1 MSESISAF
9 QAFPQLLGTW
19 LTEHAQAV
27 WWYTA
32 LVRFLFPILALLV
45 LVRAI
50 RGLLRV
56 PHTPEQWGQLSLPGG
71 GSLPIDHWENILG
84 RSSSADIRLNFSTVS
99 RQHAALL
106 RDESGSWWVTDLG
119 SKGGTQVNG
128 VQVSQRTPI
137 RVGDTLT
144 VGGVDLLFLPLSR
157 EEGEQ
162 LSRRRQEE
170 APLPMWPSLL
180 WLTLFQLLA
189 ALQLAVS
196 AGASVSPSLFLLFP
210 GLPTVMWT
218 YYLALR
224 RCGARGFEMETIAFF
239 LSTLSLAVTAS
250 SAPGSV
256 LKQFIAI
263 LLGLTA
269 LVVLGVW
276 LRDSMAGIGT
286 LTFYDPAT
294 GVFAGLGHGI
304 CDMDTNGV
312 MALRS
317 GEPAPITLSGIV
329 KGQADSPGQLRGYF
343 SSEESLGTLLAN
355 RETGVYGTLHQAPAG
370 EMVETLT
377 REEVATGPVQ
387 LLVSL
392 DETGPQLYEAEIQ
405 EIINRDKTT
414 KNLVVQ
420 VTDPRLLERTG
431 GIVQGMSGA
440 PILQN
445 GKLAGA
451 ITHVFTEDPTL
462 GYGIFISNMLE
473 GMP

>member
-1 MSESISAF
+1 MQSPAGLPSPKGGVPLSESISAF

-256 LKQFIAI
+256 LKPVHRHPAGADRPCGAGGVAAGHQPHPAAA
-263 LLGLTA
+263 LADGCGCHRPAVRHLG
-269 LVVLGVW
+269 
-276 LRDSMAGIGT
+276 AGT
-286 LTFYDPAT
+286 DPLW
-294 GVFAGLGHGI
+294 G
-304 CDMDTNGV
+304 
-312 MALRS
+312 
-317 GEPAPITLSGIV
+317 
-329 KGQADSPGQLRGYF
+329 GQLDHPGPP
-343 SSEESLGTLLAN
+343 LLSA
-355 RETGVYGTLHQAPAG
+355 L
-370 EMVETLT
+370 
-377 REEVATGPVQ
+377 
-387 LLVSL
+387 
-392 DETGPQLYEAEIQ
+392 
-405 EIINRDKTT
+405 
-414 KNLVVQ
+414 
-420 VTDPRLLERTG
+420 
-431 GIVQGMSGA
+431 
-440 PILQN
+440 
-445 GKLAGA
+445 
-451 ITHVFTEDPTL
+451 
-462 GYGIFISNMLE
+462 
-473 GMP
+473 

>member
-128 VQVSQRTPI
+128 VQVFQRTPI

-157 EEGEQ
+157 
-162 LSRRRQEE
+162 RRGNSSPAGRQEE

-210 GLPTVMWT
+210 GLPHRHVD
-218 YYLALR
+218 LLSGFAPLR
-224 RCGARGFEMETIAFF
+224 RPGVRDGDHR
-239 LSTLSLAVTAS
+239 LLSLHPPPWPS
-250 SAPGSV
+250 PPPPPP
-256 LKQFIAI
+256 
-263 LLGLTA
+263 A
-269 LVVLGVW
+269 L
-276 LRDSMAGIGT
+276 
-286 LTFYDPAT
+286 
-294 GVFAGLGHGI
+294 
-304 CDMDTNGV
+304 C
-312 MALRS
+312 
-317 GEPAPITLSGIV
+317 
-329 KGQADSPGQLRGYF
+329 
-343 SSEESLGTLLAN
+343 
-355 RETGVYGTLHQAPAG
+355 
-370 EMVETLT
+370 
-377 REEVATGPVQ
+377 
-387 LLVSL
+387 
-392 DETGPQLYEAEIQ
+392 
-405 EIINRDKTT
+405 
-414 KNLVVQ
+414 
-420 VTDPRLLERTG
+420 
-431 GIVQGMSGA
+431 
-440 PILQN
+440 
-445 GKLAGA
+445 
-451 ITHVFTEDPTL
+451 
-462 GYGIFISNMLE
+462 
-473 GMP
+473 

>member
-32 LVRFLFPILALLV
+32 RVRFLFPILALLV

-239 LSTLSLAVTAS
+239 LSTLYWPS
-250 SAPGSV
+250 PPPPPP
-256 LKQFIAI
+256 
-263 LLGLTA
+263 A
-269 LVVLGVW
+269 L
-276 LRDSMAGIGT
+276 
-286 LTFYDPAT
+286 
-294 GVFAGLGHGI
+294 
-304 CDMDTNGV
+304 C
-312 MALRS
+312 
-317 GEPAPITLSGIV
+317 
-329 KGQADSPGQLRGYF
+329 
-343 SSEESLGTLLAN
+343 
-355 RETGVYGTLHQAPAG
+355 
-370 EMVETLT
+370 
-377 REEVATGPVQ
+377 
-387 LLVSL
+387 
-392 DETGPQLYEAEIQ
+392 
-405 EIINRDKTT
+405 
-414 KNLVVQ
+414 
-420 VTDPRLLERTG
+420 
-431 GIVQGMSGA
+431 
-440 PILQN
+440 
-445 GKLAGA
+445 
-451 ITHVFTEDPTL
+451 
-462 GYGIFISNMLE
+462 
-473 GMP
+473 

>member
-1 MSESISAF
+1 MTDYLIPMILLLASAVSLGKKENSYSLLLEGGAEGLRLLKDILPTLVLLLTAVELF
-9 QAFPQLLGTW
+9 RSSGAAELLQRFLSPVFSLLGIPV
-19 LTEHAQAV
+19 EC
-27 WWYTA
+27 
-32 LVRFLFPILALLV
+32 ALLV

-144 VGGVDLLFLPLSR
+144 VGGVDVLFLPLSR

-239 LSTLSLAVTAS
+239 LSTMYPSNTFCPSSLYSTPYPNGRFRMMPPSHRFPFEFKSITPS
-250 SAPGSV
+250 S
-256 LKQFIAI
+256 
-263 LLGLTA
+263 
-269 LVVLGVW
+269 
-276 LRDSMAGIGT
+276 
-286 LTFYDPAT
+286 
-294 GVFAGLGHGI
+294 
-304 CDMDTNGV
+304 
-312 MALRS
+312 
-317 GEPAPITLSGIV
+317 
-329 KGQADSPGQLRGYF
+329 
-343 SSEESLGTLLAN
+343 
-355 RETGVYGTLHQAPAG
+355 
-370 EMVETLT
+370 
-377 REEVATGPVQ
+377 
-387 LLVSL
+387 
-392 DETGPQLYEAEIQ
+392 
-405 EIINRDKTT
+405 
-414 KNLVVQ
+414 
-420 VTDPRLLERTG
+420 
-431 GIVQGMSGA
+431 
-440 PILQN
+440 
-445 GKLAGA
+445 
-451 ITHVFTEDPTL
+451 
-462 GYGIFISNMLE
+462 
-473 GMP
+473 